1 MDCPT
6 RVLTHLITRFKSAN
20 SRGRAGA
27 RVPLFIGAVSI
38 ALACGCTSSSGD
50 DVSTDAAPPPAAG
63 PDGAPN
69 TAPNA
74 APPAAPGV
82 PVTPATPV
90 APVAPVT
97 PGAFGVPD
105 TMAISIG
112 RGALAPSQT
121 TQISLLGLSNAGAA
135 VAYDPGKVTYRTS
148 DALVATV
155 SSTGLVTAQEDLVTT
170 HSKLTTIRHATITA
184 TYKDEGKDGGP
195 DVEIVVPT
203 TIAVSTINYLTLSP
217 APITPTQLDADG
229 GGSAVAV
236 AYSNRQYRGIGHMAG
251 GFTQDMT
258 SSVKWAIADD
268 STFTTLCTD
277 SKLPVIGGTKPTS
290 GTDANAATPGLVIAG
305 SGNCGHSL
313 HITATYATVDKAV
326 PTALTA
332 TTAVAQE
339 SPALDGDGGVLV
351 VTVYDQVHSAYA
363 QSTVT
368 TAASTTASAYIL
380 PTGAMADLGVQ
391 FRTATNLTVAD
402 LKPSAITWTY
412 SSTDSRVEVTSAGI
426 LKANAKTDR
435 TEITSGSGTYYYT
448 PVTVTATSAITG
460 AAALTF
466 KVVVLEATNLAIT
479 QARDLELRHNVAKTA
494 GTVGWVGLGYPQQF
508 GLSAAYT
515 LLAVNLP
522 TGITRVWGAIDAITA
537 GAVMPAG
544 WFAMM
549 PANVVWTSD
558 ANPAAPTTINP
569 RILSVGAST
578 GAATGHAAGAARLK
592 ATTTLVGTNVEINVG
607 VVEVTELSAGA
618 SITPAVG
625 VSYQLPSPMGGCSRT
640 STVPGNC
647 ASVADDLAGPS
658 RANASITAFSATNGV
673 VVGVNRVNWTVDGT
687 ALDSPI
693 DGLNS
698 VDANGLFTGRTATVA
713 GTIRATLIGRT
724 TAVSTT
730 AVTPGAAVPLGLTV
744 MNCAYSSGY
753 TCSGYVLNSD
763 QPATGVTAAS
773 ADDSDG
779 TEAGWY
785 DLMDPYGAA
794 TEDFP
799 WNTALTGVAAYG
811 TEAKHYLS
819 ATVTSPL
826 YLLDKSPAN

>member
-38 ALACGCTSSSGD
+38 ALACGCTSSNTDDKISDFASPPGASPDSG
-50 DVSTDAAPPPAAG
+50 A
-63 PDGAPN
+63 N

-82 PVTPATPV
+82 PVTPATPIT
-90 APVAPVT
+90 PVVPL
-97 PGAFGVPD
+97 PGTDAGVPD

-121 TQISLLGLSNAGAA
+121 TQISLLGLSNEGAA
-135 VAYDPGKVTYRTS
+135 VAHDPSIVTYTTS

-170 HSKLTTIRHATITA
+170 HSKLTTVRHATITA
-184 TYKDEGKDGGP
+184 TYNSIA
-195 DVEIVVPT
+195 VST
-203 TIAVSTINYLTLSP
+203 RIAVSTINYLTLSP
-217 APITPTQLDADG
+217 APVTPTQVDADG
-229 GGSAVAV
+229 GGSAVTV
-236 AYSNRQYRGIGHMAG
+236 AYGKRQYRAIGHHAG

-258 SSVKWAIADD
+258 SLVKWSIADD
-268 STFTTLCTD
+268 TGFTTECTD
-277 SKLPVIGGTKPTS
+277 AKLPVIGGTKPTS

-313 HITATYATVDKAV
+313 HITATYATVDDAV
-326 PTALTA
+326 PSALTA
-332 TTAVAQE
+332 TTAVAQQ
-339 SPALDGDGGVLV
+339 SPALDADGGVLV
-351 VTVYDQVHSAYA
+351 VTVLDQVHSAYTA
-363 QSTVT
+363 STVT

-380 PTGAMADLGVQ
+380 PTGSMADLAVQ

-402 LKPSAITWTY
+402 IKPSAITWTY
-412 SSTDSRVEVTSAGI
+412 SSTDGRVEVTSDGV

-435 TEITSGSGTYYYT
+435 SEITTGSGTYYYT

-466 KVVVLEATNLAIT
+466 KVVVLEGAEFAIT
-479 QARDLELRHNVAKTA
+479 QARDLEPRHNVAKSA
-494 GTVGWVGLGYPQQF
+494 GTVGWVGLGYPQLF
-508 GLSAAYT
+508 GVSAVYMRA
-515 LLAVNLP
+515 AASLP
-522 TGITRVWGAIDAITA
+522 TGITRVWGTIDNITA

-549 PANVVWTSD
+549 PANVTWSTD
-558 ANPAAPTTINP
+558 TDPATPTATVP
-569 RILSVGAST
+569 HILSVGAHT
-578 GAATGHAAGAARLK
+578 GVATGFAAGASKLTAK
-592 ATTTLVGTNVEINVG
+592 TTVVGSEVSISVG
-607 VVEVTELSAGA
+607 VIGVKKLSAGTA
-618 SITPAVG
+618 ITPAVG
-625 VSYQLPSPMGGCSRT
+625 VSYQLPSPMGYCIDNSAVDGD
-640 STVPGNC
+640 C
-647 ASVADDLAGPS
+647 AATLGTLASDTGV
-658 RANASITAFSATNGV
+658 SITAFSATNGV
-673 VVGVNRVNWTVDGT
+673 AVGVNRVDWTVSGT
-687 ALDSPI
+687 ASDSPI

-713 GTIRATLIGRT
+713 GKITATLIGRS
-724 TAVSTT
+724 TAVSITD
-730 AVTPGAAVPLGLTV
+730 VTPGSAVPLALTV

-753 TCSGYVLNSD
+753 TCTGFVLKSD
-763 QPATGVTAAS
+763 MPATGVVATS
-773 ADDSDG
+773 DDDSDG

-785 DLMDPYGAA
+785 DFMDAYGSA

-799 WNTALTGVAAYG
+799 WNTTLTGVAAYG
-811 TEAKHYLS
+811 TEAKYYMS
-819 ATVTSPL
+819 SSVISP
-826 YLLDKSPAN
+826 YFLLDKSPAN